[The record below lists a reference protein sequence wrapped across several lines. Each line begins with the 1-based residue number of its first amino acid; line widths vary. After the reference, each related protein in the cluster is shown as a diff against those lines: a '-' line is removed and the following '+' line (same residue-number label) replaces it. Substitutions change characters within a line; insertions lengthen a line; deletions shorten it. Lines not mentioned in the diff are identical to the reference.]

1 MKPGSKIRVILY
13 KLKKSFVLDIL
24 PTQKKTKRK
33 RKLHIYTVYIYIYMI
48 FPPSLWNFQTFTSIL
63 KITLM
68 FTPCTMFSQSV
79 PNR

>member
-33 RKLHIYTVYIYIYMI
+33 RKLHIYTVYIYIYI
-48 FPPSLWNFQTFTSIL
+48 
-63 KITLM
+63 
-68 FTPCTMFSQSV
+68 
-79 PNR
+79 

>member
-33 RKLHIYTVYIYIYMI
+33 RKLHIYTVYIYIYDFSTFLVE
-48 FPPSLWNFQTFTSIL
+48 FPNFHQYTENHPHVHTMYNVL
-63 KITLM
+63 PK
-68 FTPCTMFSQSV
+68 CTK
-79 PNR
+79 

>member
-33 RKLHIYTVYIYIYMI
+33 KKITYIYSIYIYI
-48 FPPSLWNFQTFTSIL
+48 
-63 KITLM
+63 
-68 FTPCTMFSQSV
+68 
-79 PNR
+79 